1 MWNSI
6 IVAVMVLEMFPS
18 IQEDSDNNDDNED
31 NNNDDDANDGIEGLR
46 IVSKHR
52 TIQHID
58 YTEAEAN
65 TDNNDDTES

>member
-1 MWNSI
+1 
-6 IVAVMVLEMFPS
+6 MVLEMFPS
-18 IQEDSDNNDDNED
+18 IQEDSDNNDDNDD
-31 NNNDDDANDGIEGLR
+31 NNNDDDANYGIEGLR

-65 TDNNDDTES
+65 TDNNNDTES